1 LIDAI
6 NYMTRVEPVVNPI
19 EKLMTKRS
27 TGFKVVLA
35 VAVLVVLLL
44 AIGSSVGSVWPI
56 PVIVIVLWFTV
67 QQGLRYR
74 HHRAR

>member
-1 LIDAI
+1 
-6 NYMTRVEPVVNPI
+6 
-19 EKLMTKRS
+19 
-27 TGFKVVLA
+27 
-35 VAVLVVLLL
+35 LVVLLL

-56 PVIVIVLWFTV
+56 PVIVIVLWCTV